1 MNFILPFFEGTVA
14 KCTERIKRTKP
25 PPLDVPPY
33 AFGQGAVPFVSPV
46 LHYFSAAPRGLYRNH
61 TINNE
66 RRELVSKEK
75 QDSVLKY
82 RNEYKCIINSLDARI
97 LSSRLGNVMQ
107 RDKNSMQNGSY
118 LIKSLYFDNYMDAAL
133 AEKVNGVD
141 NREKF
146 RIRYYN
152 NDDSYI
158 RLEKKSKKSGLCNKL
173 SCRISKQ
180 CCEDILKGDYGKLL
194 DNEEMLAHEFYY
206 KVQYKMLRP
215 KNIVAYDREAFVYES
230 GNERIGGGLPDNG
243 GNITD
248 KKILMDIDPDTDAEK
263 FAYAEARYEVNFP
276 VAAVTGLKKQ
286 IKNSTSKIYS
296 YNEVIHKDE
305 N

>member
-1 MNFILPFFEGTVA
+1 MNFILPFFEGTAA
-14 KCTERIKRTKP
+14 KCTDRIKQTKRP
-25 PPLDVPPY
+25 PFFDVPPY
-33 AFGQGAVPFVSPV
+33 AFGQGAVPFVSSV

-66 RRELVSKEK
+66 RRELVSREK
-75 QDSVLKY
+75 QGSVLKY

-215 KNIVAYDREAFVYES
+215 KNIVAYDREAFVYEP
-230 GNERIGGGLPDNG
+230 GNVRITLDSCIRGSNNVMGFL
-243 GNITD
+243 
-248 KKILMDIDPDTDAEK
+248 
-263 FAYAEARYEVNFP
+263 
-276 VAAVTGLKKQ
+276 
-286 IKNSTSKIYS
+286 
-296 YNEVIHKDE
+296 DE
-305 N
+305 NQLLINTFKYVILEVKWDEYLPQFIKDLVQLNDRMSAPFSKYAATRLF